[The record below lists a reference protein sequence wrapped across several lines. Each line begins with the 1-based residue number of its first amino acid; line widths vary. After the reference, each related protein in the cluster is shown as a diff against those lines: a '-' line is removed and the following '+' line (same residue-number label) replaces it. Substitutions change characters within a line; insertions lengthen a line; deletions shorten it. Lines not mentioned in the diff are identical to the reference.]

1 MADGD
6 IVFARFPVTTDVNG
20 IADTAVQ
27 AGVTAL
33 FPVAVYDILSI
44 RIVQIGGDSGIF
56 KNVVVVVAR
65 AVS

>member
-33 FPVAVYDILSI
+33 FPVASFDILEVEL
-44 RIVQIGGDSGIF
+44 VQIGGDSGIF